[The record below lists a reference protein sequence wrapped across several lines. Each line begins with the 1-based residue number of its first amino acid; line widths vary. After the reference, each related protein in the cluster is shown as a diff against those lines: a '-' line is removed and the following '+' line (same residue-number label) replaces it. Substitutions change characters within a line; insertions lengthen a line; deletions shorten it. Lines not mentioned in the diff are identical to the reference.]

1 VVQVVKQEES
11 AGRVEERDLVLD
23 TEDVLVYLV

>member
-1 VVQVVKQEES
+1 MVQVVKQEES